1 MNGMGKKPI
10 MLEYSSASMSRCCC
24 STGWQACEYE
34 CVSVCV
40 GMYACVE
47 GTSSASLEREADGLP
62 RGTTWEDEL
71 LCMPHNHNNII
82 GTVVVIAQHRVAIAS
97 TLIPI
102 DHHYRATRPIHLS
115 SSLPSRSLSLSPS
128 LCRSN

>member
-40 GMYACVE
+40 GLYACVE
-47 GTSSASLEREADGLP
+47 GTSNVSLERERQMVCHGEQHGKTNCFACH
-62 RGTTWEDEL
+62 TTTT
-71 LCMPHNHNNII
+71 I
-82 GTVVVIAQHRVAIAS
+82 
-97 TLIPI
+97 
-102 DHHYRATRPIHLS
+102 
-115 SSLPSRSLSLSPS
+115 SLARS
-128 LCRSN
+128 